1 MVGYSIRT
9 LNELFNIHICFLLD
23 FSEKLFL
30 KIELLIRSEKTLNIT
45 KCSSN
50 YADVSGRR
58 IQGKIVDSAIW
69 GTIRVM
75 I

>member
-50 YADVSGRR
+50 YVDVSGRR